1 VIDRD
6 SPVPLH
12 YQLYLELKEWFV
24 REFSPREVLPT
35 ELAIAERFGI
45 GRGTVRIALDNLVRE
60 GLIVRTSGRGTFLSE
75 DYQVRLRQVRVGI
88 ILSEAEFANR
98 DVWEY
103 TWVHHLQMINGIME
117 ASPRYNV
124 ATELISEEIFTE
136 RYNDLCE
143 GFVLCRYL
151 RPDVLARIRRPV
163 ASLNYLMDFLD
174 GFRQVARHVAAA
186 GYSRVG
192 YIGWPTGGR
201 LDTVNRVLAESGRAP
216 IAAEDVV
223 VCDGAPEDGY
233 GACRQLLRD
242 GRPIDGIICSTDLR
256 AIGVLDY
263 LHESGRAVPD
273 AVSVYGFDGILKSEL
288 TAPPLTTCGYDWK
301 YPGHFSIREIRA
313 LLDGRE
319 APVYVPPGGELIVRK
334 STRRA

>member
-12 YQLYLELKEWFV
+12 YQLYLQLKDWFV
-24 REFSPREVLPT
+24 REFAAGQALPT
-35 ELAIAERFGI
+35 ELVIAERFSI
-45 GRGTVRIALDNLVRE
+45 GRGTVRIALDHLVRE
-60 GLIVRTSGRGTFLSE
+60 GLIVRTSGRGTFLSD
-75 DYQVRLRQVRVGI
+75 DYRVRLRQVRVGI

-136 RYNDLCE
+136 RYNDICD

-151 RPDVLARIRRPV
+151 RPDVLARIQKPR
-163 ASLNYLMDFLD
+163 ASLNYHMAFLD
-174 GFRQVARHVAAA
+174 GFSQVAEHVARAR
-186 GYSRVG
+186 YTRVG

-201 LDTVNRVLAESGRAP
+201 LDTVNRVLAGGGARP
-216 IAAEDVV
+216 IAPEDVV
-223 VCDGAPEDGY
+223 VCDGAPEDGF

-242 GRPIDGIICSTDLR
+242 GRAIDCIICSTDLR

-263 LHESGRAVPD
+263 LQQSGVAVP
-273 AVSVYGFDGILKSEL
+273 ATVSVYGFDGILKSEL
-288 TAPPLTTCGYDWK
+288 THPPLSTCRYDWK
-301 YPGHFSIREIRA
+301 YPGLFSIREIRA
-313 LLDGRE
+313 LLDGGE
-319 APVYVPPGGELIVRK
+319 VPSYVPPTGELVVRA
-334 STRRA
+334 STRPN

>member
-1 VIDRD
+1 MIDRA
-6 SPVPLH
+6 SPIPLH
-12 YQLYLELKEWFV
+12 HQLYLELKEWFV
-24 REFSPREVLPT
+24 REFTPGEALPT
-35 ELAIAERFGI
+35 ELVIAERFGI

-60 GLIVRTSGRGTFLSE
+60 GLIVRTSGRGTFLSD

-136 RYNDLCE
+136 RYNDLCD

-151 RPDVLARIRRPV
+151 RPEVLARIQKPR

-174 GFRQVARHVAAA
+174 GFRQVAEHVAAS
-186 GYSRVG
+186 GYRRVG

-201 LDTVNRVLAESGRAP
+201 LDTVNRAARRRRRPQV
-216 IAAEDVV
+216 AAEDVA

-233 GACRQLLRD
+233 GACRKLLRD
-242 GRPIDGIICSTDLR
+242 SRPIDCIICSTDLR

-263 LHESGRAVPD
+263 LQETGSAVP
-273 AVSVYGFDGILKSEL
+273 ARVSVYGFDGILKSEL
-288 TAPPLTTCGYDWK
+288 TRPPLTTCRYDWK
-301 YPGHFSIREIRA
+301 YPGLFSIQEIRA
-313 LLDGRE
+313 LLDGRQVP
-319 APVYVPPGGELIVRK
+319 AYVPPTGELIVRS
-334 STRRA
+334 STRAA